1 MGFIIVLAAP
11 VFFLAIAIEWW
22 WGWRLSKRGQLSAQT
37 YRLDDAI
44 NSISLGIISQLS
56 AVFTRVFRITIYTLV
71 FEQVAVFD
79 NPDFWQSVL
88 GACLALVLYDF
99 CYYWYHRASHE
110 VAFFWGGHV
119 VHHQSQHY
127 NLSTALRQT
136 TSGGGHRLGVLLAH
150 GGLGRAP
157 VGVWHRGL
165 DRFALPVLGAHRAR
179 GQTGLV

>member
-110 VAFFWGGHV
+110 VAFFWGGH
-119 VHHQSQHY
+119 
-127 NLSTALRQT
+127 
-136 TSGGGHRLGVLLAH
+136 RLGVLLAH

>member
-1 MGFIIVLAAP
+1 MLKGIRMGFIIVLAAP
-11 VFFLAIAIEWW
+11 VFFLAMAIEWW
-22 WGWRLSKRGQLSAQT
+22 WGWRLSKRGPLSAKT

-79 NPDFWQSVL
+79 NPDFWQSVW

-110 VAFFWGGHV
+110 VAFFGVAMWCTTKV
-119 VHHQSQHY
+119 
-127 NLSTALRQT
+127 STTTCPPRCDKPRQGWPSVGCFT
-136 TSGGGHRLGVLLAH
+136 CPWRSWACPRWCLASW
-150 GGLGRAP
+150 R
-157 VGVWHRGL
+157 
-165 DRFALPVLGAHRAR
+165 
-179 GQTGLV
+179 

>member
-22 WGWRLSKRGQLSAQT
+22 WGWRLSKRGPLLAQT

-99 CYYWYHRASHE
+99 
-110 VAFFWGGHV
+110 
-119 VHHQSQHY
+119 
-127 NLSTALRQT
+127 
-136 TSGGGHRLGVLLAH
+136 
-150 GGLGRAP
+150 
-157 VGVWHRGL
+157 
-165 DRFALPVLGAHRAR
+165 
-179 GQTGLV
+179 